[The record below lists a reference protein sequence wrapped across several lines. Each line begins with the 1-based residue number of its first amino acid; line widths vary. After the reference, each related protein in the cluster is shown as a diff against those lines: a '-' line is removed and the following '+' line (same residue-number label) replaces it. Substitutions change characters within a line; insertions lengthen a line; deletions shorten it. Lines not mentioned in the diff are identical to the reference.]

1 MWLREQLLG
10 CLSKLLDLQLNGCSF
25 FWVTNTGG
33 REGGQEGGRKGGQE
47 DRGGREQGIDK
58 REGRRERER
67 GIDLLL
73 TCHA

>member
-33 REGGQEGGRKGGQE
+33 REGGQE
-47 DRGGREQGIDK
+47 DRGGREQEIDK
-58 REGRRERER
+58 GEGRRERER